1 MQTCI
6 ACQRPQPEINRF
18 CTHCGRQ
25 LDESAE
31 AAPASPSDRPAPGQL
46 NIQVLYGMVA
56 ALVLAIVFP
65 PWETP
70 PDQQPEFLGM
80 HFILSPPNPEAV
92 VSRMLQTIELVT
104 ITIAG
109 LYGAFLFR
117 QK

>member
-1 MQTCI
+1 MQTCA

-25 LDESAE
+25 LDGKAE
-31 AAPASPSDRPAPGQL
+31 AIPPSRSDRSSPGQL
-46 NIQVLYGMVA
+46 NIRVLYGMIA

-65 PWETP
+65 PWEAP
-70 PDQQPEFLGM
+70 PDQPPEFLGM
-80 HFILSPPNPEAV
+80 HFILSPPNPDAV

-117 QK
+117 EK

>member
-1 MQTCI
+1 MQTCT

-18 CTHCGRQ
+18 CTYCGRQ
-25 LDESAE
+25 LDEKAE
-31 AAPASPSDRPAPGQL
+31 ATPASQPDRSTPGQL
-46 NIQVLYGMVA
+46 NLQVLYGMVA

-65 PWETP
+65 PWEAP
-70 PDQQPEFLGM
+70 PDQPPEFLGM
-80 HFILSPPNPEAV
+80 HFILSPPNPDAV

-117 QK
+117 EK

>member
-1 MQTCI
+1 MQTCP
-6 ACQRPQPEINRF
+6 ACQHPQPEINRF

-25 LDESAE
+25 LNGKVE
-31 AAPASPSDRPAPGQL
+31 AIPSSPSDRSAPGQL
-46 NIQVLYGMVA
+46 NIPVLYGMVA
-56 ALVLAIVFP
+56 ALMLAIVFP
-65 PWETP
+65 PWEAP
-70 PDQQPEFLGM
+70 PDHPPEFLGM
-80 HFILSPPNPEAV
+80 HFILSPPSPDAV

>member
-1 MQTCI
+1 MQTCQS
-6 ACQRPQPEINRF
+6 CQKSQPEINRF
-18 CTHCGRQ
+18 CTHCGHRI
-25 LDESAE
+25 DENSE
-31 AAPASPSDRPAPGQL
+31 ATPPSRSDRSTPGQL

-65 PWETP
+65 PWEAP
-70 PDQQPEFLGM
+70 PDQPPEFLGM
-80 HFILSPPNPEAV
+80 HFIFSPPNPDAV

-117 QK
+117 KK

>member
-1 MQTCI
+1 MQNCP
-6 ACQRPQPEINRF
+6 ACQRLQPEINRF

-25 LDESAE
+25 MPESAE
-31 AAPASPSDRPAPGQL
+31 ATPPSPSDRSEPGQL

-56 ALVLAIVFP
+56 VLVLAIVFP
-65 PWETP
+65 PWEAP
-70 PDQQPEFLGM
+70 PDQPPEFLGM
-80 HFILSPPNPEAV
+80 HFILSPPSPDAV

>member
-1 MQTCI
+1 MQICP

-18 CTHCGRQ
+18 CTHCGRRI
-25 LDESAE
+25 DGNAESI
-31 AAPASPSDRPAPGQL
+31 PSLPSDRSEPGQL

-65 PWETP
+65 PWEASP
-70 PDQQPEFLGM
+70 ALPPEFLGM
-80 HFILSPPNPEAV
+80 HFIFSPPNPDAV
-92 VSRMLQTIELVT
+92 ISRMLQTIELIT

-109 LYGAFLFR
+109 MYGAFLFR